1 MNHLEVLGT
10 TYSFYELPT
19 LIRDQ
24 FLQRIDEYILKAT
37 YNLEVFTV
45 LVAQVRDYTVQKV
58 NERERKIY
66 GYIRKHGSTARST
79 TLRDMAKAWSI
90 KAITEANTAEA
101 QLKRYED
108 YREVALEKLQTYKKV
123 KKGVGE

>member
-1 MNHLEVLGT
+1 MNNIEVLGT

-24 FLQRIDEYILKAT
+24 FLQRVDEYILKAT
-37 YNLEVFTV
+37 FNLEVFTV
-45 LVAQVRDYTVQKV
+45 LVATIRDHTVQAV
-58 NERERKIY
+58 NAREGKIY
-66 GYIRKHGSTARST
+66 GYIRKHGATARST

-90 KAITEANTAEA
+90 KEIQEANTAEA

-108 YREVALEKLQTYKKV
+108 YREVAMEKLQTYKKD
-123 KKGVGE
+123 KKGGNV

>member
-1 MNHLEVLGT
+1 MNNIEVLGT

-37 YNLEVFTV
+37 FNLEVFTV
-45 LVAQVRDYTVQKV
+45 LVATIRDHAVQKV
-58 NERERKIY
+58 NAREGKMY
-66 GYIRKHGSTARST
+66 GYIREHGATARST
-79 TLRDMAKAWSI
+79 TLRDMAKAWAI
-90 KAITEANTAEA
+90 KEVQEANTAEA

-108 YREVALEKLQTYKKV
+108 YRQVAMEKLQTYKKV
-123 KKGVGE
+123 KKGPTQ